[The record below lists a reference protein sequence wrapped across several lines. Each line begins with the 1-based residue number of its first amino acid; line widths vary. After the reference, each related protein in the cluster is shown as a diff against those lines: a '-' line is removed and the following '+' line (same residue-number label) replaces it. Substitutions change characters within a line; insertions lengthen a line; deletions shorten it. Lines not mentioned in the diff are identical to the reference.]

1 MSWAEPRLEPNFPP
15 FLTGRRVVPGKP
27 VSEQAV
33 EGACAGDLGACD
45 VLWDEDATH
54 AHLAIVLEPEVSLAR
69 AAQMLPLAVSAA
81 GDCIGALAPPQVGVS
96 YRWLATVLV
105 NGAPVG
111 ELSLV
116 ASGGSADA
124 VPDWI
129 VVSMSLRLRWAG
141 TTEPGEQPE
150 ATALAEEGCEELT
163 ALDLLG
169 SYARHFMTW
178 LNIWQDDGFRPVHLN
193 WTERVEGR
201 QEPVRL
207 TGMTEDATVAGM
219 DEDGNLLVKTAQAP
233 VRALSLLDVVI
244 IDGRT

>member
-1 MSWAEPRLEPNFPP
+1 
-15 FLTGRRVVPGKP
+15 
-27 VSEQAV
+27 
-33 EGACAGDLGACD
+33 
-45 VLWDEDATH
+45 
-54 AHLAIVLEPEVSLAR
+54 
-69 AAQMLPLAVSAA
+69 MLPLAVSAA

-96 YRWLATVLV
+96 YRWPATVLV

-116 ASGGSADA
+116 APGGSADA

-129 VVSMSLRLRWAG
+129 VVAMSLRLRWAG

-207 TGMTEDATVAGM
+207 TGMTEDVTVAGM

-233 VRALSLLDVVI
+233 VRALSLLDVII